1 VALLGDLTAAKKMLR
16 AAQEWDLGADIDDR
30 LTLIQGAV
38 TAALE
43 ETCGRTWGSPV
54 TDTSRLMW
62 AGPGGPLLL
71 DRPARSVTSI
81 RTGGTVSGSTM
92 TGGTTTL
99 ATDLVDLITTDDGLV
114 YAIGTTGFQLGSG
127 WWGTTYR
134 TDTYRHGVGFPVVVT
149 GDFADTDDDT
159 AIPADVAYAA
169 TFLIVERLKVEN
181 ASPAG
186 FLGPEGVVPLR
197 DAWKDPMV
205 KGVIERYSLRRMLAV

>member
-1 VALLGDLTAAKKMLR
+1 MALLGDLTAAKKMLR
-16 AAQEWDLGADIDDR
+16 AAQEWDMGADIDAR
-30 LTLIQGAV
+30 LLLIQGAV

-43 ETCGRTWGSPV
+43 ERCGRTWGSPV

-62 AGPGGPLLL
+62 AGAGGPLLL
-71 DRPARSVTSI
+71 DRPARSITSI
-81 RTGGTVSGSTM
+81 RAGGTVSGSTM
-92 TGGTTTL
+92 TGGTVTP
-99 ATDLVDLITTDDGLV
+99 ATDLLNLIVDDEGLV

-127 WWGTTYR
+127 WWGTTYQ
-134 TDTYRHGVGFPVVVT
+134 TDTYRHGVGFPVLVT
-149 GDFADTDDDT
+149 GDFADTDDDIV
-159 AIPADVAYAA
+159 IPADVQYAA

-186 FLGPEGVVPLR
+186 FLGPEGVVPMR